1 MFPSRLEI
9 LLVTAFFLSIS
20 TRGFLSL
27 KINSRNTFRSYKVFT
42 KSQAS
47 TFDFDMVRPAVE
59 FDLSQVILVS
69 SFLEDYDA
77 DAKIQGVYA
86 VQDVA
91 GIVLYVGASMSMAS
105 DIGRLSKKLGS
116 QIVNTL
122 RIQTFPNPKP
132 DAIDAYRFELIRQL
146 SPSGNLE
153 NYEMWDDQQIIQGT
167 TSQAVVATEKAGEKE
182 KNSRER
188 LADAVDGDSSKTVSD
203 YVESPFVE
211 GSSDSYIIGPNTSAG
226 MEFTLENVD
235 KVLDEV
241 RPYLIADGG
250 NVEVVSV
257 DEFTRSVSL
266 TLQGACGSC
275 PSSTVRDEILLVIVY
290 LKVGCSSPEHLVSQT
305 TMKMGIERVLNENF
319 ANLGPVLQVSPV
331 AANTGLTKE
340 AVEKALEKVLPAIKA
355 MGGMVSVGNV
365 DSATGAVVLRF
376 DGPARLK
383 KGIQLVM
390 ADLSLVTSVIIED
403 SPATN

>member
-1 MFPSRLEI
+1 M
-9 LLVTAFFLSIS
+9 
-20 TRGFLSL
+20 SL
-27 KINSRNTFRSYKVFT
+27 KISNRIAFRSGKVFT

-47 TFDFDMVRPAVE
+47 TYDYDMVRPAVE
-59 FDLSQVILVS
+59 FDLSQVVLVS
-69 SFLEDYDA
+69 TFLEDYDA

-86 VQDVA
+86 VQDIA
-91 GIVLYVGASMSMAS
+91 GTVLYVGTSMSMAS
-105 DIGRLSKKLGS
+105 DIGRLSKKLGFE
-116 QIVNTL
+116 IVNTL

-153 NYEMWDDQQIIQGT
+153 NYEMWDDKPIIQGAISET
-167 TSQAVVATEKAGEKE
+167 VLIAEKSPEKE

-188 LADAVDGDSSKTVSD
+188 LADAVDGDSAKTVSD

-211 GSSDSYIIGPNTSAG
+211 DSTDAYIIGPNASAG

-275 PSSTVRDEILLVIVY
+275 PSSTVSGVVY
-290 LKVGCSSPEHLVSQT
+290 
-305 TMKMGIERVLNENF
+305 
-319 ANLGPVLQVSPV
+319 
-331 AANTGLTKE
+331 
-340 AVEKALEKVLPAIKA
+340 
-355 MGGMVSVGNV
+355 
-365 DSATGAVVLRF
+365 VV
-376 DGPARLK
+376 
-383 KGIQLVM
+383 V
-390 ADLSLVTSVIIED
+390 
-403 SPATN
+403 

>member
-1 MFPSRLEI
+1 M
-9 LLVTAFFLSIS
+9 
-20 TRGFLSL
+20 SL
-27 KINSRNTFRSYKVFT
+27 KINGRNAFRSYKIFT
-42 KSQAS
+42 KSQSS

-59 FDLSQVILVS
+59 FDLSQVVLVS

-86 VQDVA
+86 VQDIA

-153 NYEMWDDQQIIQGT
+153 NYEMWDDKQIVQGT
-167 TSQAVVATEKAGEKE
+167 TSQAEVATEKAGEKE

-188 LADAVDGDSSKTVSD
+188 LADAVDGDSTKTVSD

-275 PSSTVRDEILLVIVY
+275 PSSTVRDEILLVISC
-290 LKVGCSSPEHLVSQT
+290 LEVGCSSPEHLLSQT

-403 SPATN
+403 SPVTN

>member
-1 MFPSRLEI
+1 MMETPSQDWIELTQSSSIPESSFKASIIDPQNLHFLLESQKIVRRLNRRNFFNMFPSRLEI

-27 KINSRNTFRSYKVFT
+27 KINSRNTFRSYKIFT

-59 FDLSQVILVS
+59 FDLSQVVLVS

-153 NYEMWDDQQIIQGT
+153 NYEMWDDKQIIQGT
-167 TSQAVVATEKAGEKE
+167 TSQAVIATEKAGEKE

-188 LADAVDGDSSKTVSD
+188 LADAVDGDSTKTVSD

-275 PSSTVRDEILLVIVY
+275 PSSTVRDEILLVIVCISR
-290 LKVGCSSPEHLVSQT
+290 G
-305 TMKMGIERVLNENF
+305 R
-319 ANLGPVLQVSPV
+319 LQ
-331 AANTGLTKE
+331 LTRTSCIPDYDE
-340 AVEKALEKVLPAIKA
+340 D
-355 MGGMVSVGNV
+355 GN
-365 DSATGAVVLRF
+365 R
-376 DGPARLK
+376 AR
-383 KGIQLVM
+383 
-390 ADLSLVTSVIIED
+390 S
-403 SPATN
+403 

>member
-1 MFPSRLEI
+1 MYCALRVSAPQHTAALHSIIEAAGSELRTFFYSRIDTATAYSLPRNSIIMATPSSFILISRLDRTPSSTAPHPSFKASFTDPQNLHFKGQSQITVGRQNKRNFFKMFPSRLEI

-27 KINSRNTFRSYKVFT
+27 KINSRNKFRSYKVFT

-59 FDLSQVILVS
+59 FDLSQVVLVS

-86 VQDVA
+86 VQDIA

-153 NYEMWDDQQIIQGT
+153 NYEMWDDPQIIQGT
-167 TSQAVVATEKAGEKE
+167 TSQAVVATEKVGEKE

-188 LADAVDGDSSKTVSD
+188 LVDAVDGDSTKTVSD

-275 PSSTVRDEILLVIVY
+275 PSSTVRDEILLMIVY
-290 LKVGCSSPEHLVSQT
+290 LK
-305 TMKMGIERVLNENF
+305 
-319 ANLGPVLQVSPV
+319 
-331 AANTGLTKE
+331 
-340 AVEKALEKVLPAIKA
+340 
-355 MGGMVSVGNV
+355 
-365 DSATGAVVLRF
+365 
-376 DGPARLK
+376 
-383 KGIQLVM
+383 
-390 ADLSLVTSVIIED
+390 
-403 SPATN
+403 